1 MKQPN
6 KNDYFIDV
14 DGTGI
19 LPYDKAYRAYKQYA
33 DDLEDYINHLKQ
45 AKNNEVLDLVS
56 KRGDLDL
63 SIENLVL
70 KSTECNHK
78 WERLDR
84 NRIVCGECSEIQSR
98 TL

>member
-45 AKNNEVLDLVS
+45 AKNNEVLDL
-56 KRGDLDL
+56 